1 MNQLNEKGLITG
13 LEQNTPL
20 MNVDSF
26 IPKAVPST
34 QNAKARRK
42 GWPVGY
48 SSVHTASAEGHFQRK
63 PTSICQNATAI
74 KMGAGR

>member
-48 SSVHTASAEGHFQRK
+48 SSVHIASAEGTLSEKTHQYM
-63 PTSICQNATAI
+63 SECYSHQN
-74 KMGAGR
+74 GGW